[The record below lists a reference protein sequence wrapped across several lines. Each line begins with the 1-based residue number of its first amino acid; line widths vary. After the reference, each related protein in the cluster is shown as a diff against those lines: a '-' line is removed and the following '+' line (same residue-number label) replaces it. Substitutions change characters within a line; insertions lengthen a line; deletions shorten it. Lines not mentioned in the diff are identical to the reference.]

1 MAQLLS
7 LLVLGVESHF
17 VLYIFFV
24 TITFAI
30 PTINKYIIC
39 FRRPLF
45 PHYRSLDDRAADHAA
60 GAMSLSEKY
69 AGSVFLPLEK
79 ICNNKILLLT

>member
-1 MAQLLS
+1 MIFMAQLLS
-7 LLVLGVESHF
+7 LVLGVESH
-17 VLYIFFV
+17 LYYIFFV

-45 PHYRSLDDRAADHAA
+45 PHYHSLDDRAADHAA

-69 AGSVFLPLEK
+69 AGSVPLEK
-79 ICNNKILLLT
+79 ICNKILLLT